1 MTQEVTVHGRS
12 AMGVWLGGAG
22 TGVPWGMLMAR
33 KENGALASGGIS
45 FGTLAHL

>member
-1 MTQEVTVHGRS
+1 
-12 AMGVWLGGAG
+12 
-22 TGVPWGMLMAR
+22 MLMAR